1 MSICPPGATMGEC
14 DTRGKGF
21 YVVDLSNGSI
31 LWSYTHGNDGTNM
44 IYPFPG
50 SAAMLDLDLDG
61 FVDTV
66 YMGDTGGNMWRFRFC
81 KASDG
86 PSCTQANW
94 TASRLFA
101 AGGAPYGQPIY
112 TQPAVA
118 KDATGNLWIYWG
130 TGDRVNLESASTTD
144 YFFAVKESADFTGTR
159 TPANLQDISGASQL
173 YTDTSKNGWFMQM
186 PNTGEK
192 VLAEPS
198 VFSGVVYFT
207 SYVPPS
213 GSDPCNAAGTSNLYG
228 VTFNTGGGTFDSG
241 GSKVRSMT
249 LGAGTAMA
257 PVISFNPYGNQPDLY
272 VTLSGGGGTAAST
285 KRAPVNPGNF
295 ANKTN
300 ILYWRDR
307 RVQQ

>member
-1 MSICPPGATMGEC
+1 
-14 DTRGKGF
+14 
-21 YVVDLSNGSI
+21 
-31 LWSYTHGNDGTNM
+31 
-44 IYPFPG
+44 
-50 SAAMLDLDLDG
+50 
-61 FVDTV
+61 
-66 YMGDTGGNMWRFRFC
+66 
-81 KASDG
+81 
-86 PSCTQANW
+86 
-94 TASRLFA
+94 
-101 AGGAPYGQPIY
+101 
-112 TQPAVA
+112 
-118 KDATGNLWIYWG
+118 
-130 TGDRVNLESASTTD
+130 
-144 YFFAVKESADFTGTR
+144 
-159 TPANLQDISGASQL
+159 
-173 YTDTSKNGWFMQM
+173 M

-213 GSDPCNAAGTSNLYG
+213 GSDPCNAAGTSKLYG

-285 KRAPVNPGNF
+285 KRAPINPGNF

-307 RVQQ
+307 RMQQ